1 MNGRFLPFI
10 TPDFIF
16 FVSFF
21 FSFLSIV
28 YTQKIVNLFYFF
40 FFFFEKIFTTE
51 LTNLYSFSFRSTI
64 NITFFTNH

>member
-21 FSFLSIV
+21 FSFLSHV

-40 FFFFEKIFTTE
+40 FFFLEKIFTTE
-51 LTNLYSFSFRSTI
+51 LQTCIAFHLDPLLT
-64 NITFFTNH
+64 